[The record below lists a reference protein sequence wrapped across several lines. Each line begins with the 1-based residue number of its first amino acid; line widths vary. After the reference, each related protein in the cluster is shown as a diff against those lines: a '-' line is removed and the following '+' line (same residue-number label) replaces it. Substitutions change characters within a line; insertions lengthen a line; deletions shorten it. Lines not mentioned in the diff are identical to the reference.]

1 MAQELRELTAA
12 EVGEFTM
19 EDLEALLAMATE
31 EIEARVAPGG
41 VPGDIQGPCP

>member
-1 MAQELRELTAA
+1 MAQELRELTAT

-31 EIEARVAPGG
+31 EIEPRVAPSGM
-41 VPGDIQGPCP
+41 PSDLGPCP

>member
-12 EVGEFTM
+12 EVGEFSM

-31 EIEARVAPGG
+31 EIEPRVAPSGI
-41 VPGDIQGPCP
+41 PAELGPCP